1 MYRLLLADDEG
12 IVIESLKFIIDKE
25 FPGLCET
32 FEAKTGRRVIEL
44 ADEVRPDIA
53 LMDIRMP
60 GINGIDAMREIRRT
74 NPNIV
79 FVVISAYDKFDYA
92 KQALSLGV
100 IDYVNKP
107 FDRTQIATVI
117 KKAMSEVDR
126 LREQRSR
133 ELEVREK
140 LESITPIVENG
151 LIQDLLSHEHFEENI
166 KEYKKIL
173 NIDEEYGLM
182 LVIIGGDRQE
192 GNYMRGAVPASVK
205 TQKNYEQVLLVIS
218 DNFKCITGSVM
229 GNKIPVLIPCRKAS
243 LEPEEYQRIV
253 DSARKAR
260 EELTEALGMD
270 FRIGIGPVKPM
281 SDMADSFSEAL
292 SILATTRQTVAEAVD
307 LPEGCEYDTDYP
319 LETERDL
326 FEAITQGDIRRS
338 SEQASLFF
346 DWMERNSGGGMSD
359 ICLKVL
365 EFVLW
370 AERLAYGN
378 GGHVYH
384 FMSRSEYLPEIN
396 SMKNYDELRLW
407 FLSHI
412 EQAVNM
418 INTANAAKTEDVSE
432 KAKKYIDQHYKED
445 ISLDDLSG
453 MYDISPFYFSKVF
466 KTQTGVT
473 FTDYITGVRVAR
485 ARELLE
491 NKNLSMKEICSEVGY
506 SDPNYFSR
514 IFKKHT
520 GVTPTEYKEGKRC

>member
-1 MYRLLLADDEG
+1 MYKLLLADDEG

-25 FPGLCET
+25 FPGICET

-60 GINGIDAMREIRRT
+60 GINGIDAMKEIRRT

-107 FDRTQIATVI
+107 FDRTQIATVL
-117 KKAMSEVDR
+117 KKAMAEVDR
-126 LREQRSR
+126 VREQRSR
-133 ELEVREK
+133 ELEVKEK
-140 LESITPIVENG
+140 LESIVPIIENG
-151 LIQDLLSHEHFEENI
+151 LIQDLLSHERYEENI
-166 KEYKKIL
+166 KEYKKL
-173 NIDEEYGLM
+173 LEIDEDYGLM
-182 LVIIGGDRQE
+182 LAIVGGDRE
-192 GNYMRGAVPASVK
+192 PGGYMRGAVPASVK

-229 GNKIPVLIPCRKAS
+229 GNKIPVLIPCAQSS
-243 LEPEEYQRIV
+243 LAPEEYQKIV
-253 DSARKAR
+253 DSAKRAQ
-260 EELTEALGMD
+260 EELSGALGID
-270 FRIGIGPVKPM
+270 FRIGIGSVKPM
-281 SDMADSFSEAL
+281 ADMADSYSEAL
-292 SILATTRQTVAEAVD
+292 SVLATTKQTVAESID

-319 LETERDL
+319 LNIEKEL
-326 FEAITQGDIRRS
+326 FDAITSGDIRRS
-338 SEQASLFF
+338 AEQASLFF
-346 DWMERNSGGGMSD
+346 DWMEKSSGGAMSD

-396 SMKNYDELRLW
+396 SMKSYDELRLW

-412 EQAVNM
+412 ERAVNM
-418 INTANAAKTEDVSE
+418 ISAANAAKNEDVSG

-453 MYDISPFYFSKVF
+453 KYDISPFYFSKVF

-473 FTDYITGVRVAR
+473 FTDYLTGVRVAK

-491 NKNLSMKEICSEVGY
+491 GTSKSMKEICSEVGY

-520 GVTPTEYKEGKRC
+520 GVTPTEYKEGKR

>member
-1 MYRLLLADDEG
+1 MYKLLLADDEG
-12 IVIESLKFIIDKE
+12 IVIESLKFIIEKE
-25 FPGLCET
+25 FPGMCEIH
-32 FEAKTGRRVIEL
+32 EAKTGRRVIEL
-44 ADEVRPDIA
+44 ADEVRPDIS

-60 GINGIDAMREIRRT
+60 GINGIDAMKEIRRT

-107 FDRTQIATVI
+107 FGKEQIVSVL
-117 KKAMSEVDR
+117 KKAMAEVDR
-126 LREQRSR
+126 NREQRSR
-133 ELEVREK
+133 ELEIKEK
-140 LESITPIVENG
+140 LDSIVPIIENG
-151 LIQDLLSHEHFEENI
+151 LIQDLLSHEHFKENI
-166 KEYKKIL
+166 EEYKKL
-173 NIDEEYGLM
+173 LEIDEEYGLM
-182 LVIIGGDRQE
+182 LAVVGGGRE
-192 GNYMRGAVPASVK
+192 PGGYMRGAVPASVK
-205 TQKNYEQVLLVIS
+205 TQKNYETVLLVIS

-229 GNKIPVLIPCRKAS
+229 GNKIPVLIPCAQNS
-243 LEPEEYQRIV
+243 ISSEEYAKIV
-253 DSARKAR
+253 ESAKRAQ
-260 EELTEALGMD
+260 EELTEALGID
-270 FRIGIGPVKPM
+270 FRIGIGPVKPLE
-281 SDMADSFSEAL
+281 DMADSYSEAL
-292 SILATTRQTVAEAVD
+292 SALVTTKHTVAESID

-319 LETERDL
+319 LKTEKEL
-326 FEAITQGDIRRS
+326 FDSITQGDIHKS
-338 SEQASLFF
+338 IEAANQFF
-346 DWMERNSGGGMSD
+346 DWMEKSSGGEMND

-384 FMSRSEYLPEIN
+384 FLSRSEYLPEIN
-396 SMKNYDELRLW
+396 HMKSYDELRLW

-412 EQAVNM
+412 ERAVNM
-418 INTANAAKTEDVSE
+418 INSANAAKTEDVAE
-432 KAKKYIDQHYKED
+432 KAKKYIDMHFKED

-473 FTDYITGVRVAR
+473 FTDYITGVRVNK

-491 NKNLSMKEICSEVGY
+491 GTNKSMKEICSEVGY

-514 IFKKHT
+514 IFKKNT
-520 GVTPTEYKEGKRC
+520 GVTPTEYKEGKR

>member
-1 MYRLLLADDEG
+1 MYKLLLADDEG

-25 FPGLCET
+25 FPGMCEVH
-32 FEAKTGRRVIEL
+32 EAKTGRRVIEL
-44 ADEVRPDIA
+44 ADEVRPDIS

-60 GINGIDAMREIRRT
+60 GINGIDAMKEIRRT

-92 KQALSLGV
+92 KQALNLGV

-107 FDRTQIATVI
+107 FDKSQIVAVL
-117 KKAMSEVDR
+117 KKAMAEVDR
-126 LREQRSR
+126 NREQRSR
-133 ELEVREK
+133 ELEIKEK
-140 LESITPIVENG
+140 LDSIVPIVENG
-151 LIQDLLSHEHFEENI
+151 LIQDLLSHEHFKENI
-166 KEYKKIL
+166 EEYKKL
-173 NIDEEYGLM
+173 LGIDEEYGLM
-182 LVIIGGDRQE
+182 LAVVGGDRE
-192 GNYMRGAVPASVK
+192 PGGYMRGAVPASVK
-205 TQKNYEQVLLVIS
+205 TQKNYETVLLVIS

-229 GNKIPVLIPCRKAS
+229 GNKIPVLIPCAKSTIA
-243 LEPEEYQRIV
+243 PEEYEKIV
-253 DSARKAR
+253 DSAKKAQ
-260 EELTEALGMD
+260 EELTEALGLD

-281 SDMADSFSEAL
+281 DEMADSYAEAL
-292 SILATTRQTVAEAVD
+292 SVLATTKHTVAESID

-319 LETERDL
+319 QKTEKEL
-326 FEAITQGDIRRS
+326 FDAISQGDIRKS
-338 SEQASLFF
+338 AEQANLFF
-346 DWMERNSGGGMSD
+346 DWMVKSSGGEMSD

-384 FMSRSEYLPEIN
+384 FLSRSEYLPEIN
-396 SMKNYDELRLW
+396 HMKSYDELRLW

-412 EQAVNM
+412 DRAVNM
-418 INTANAAKTEDVSE
+418 VSAANLAKTEDVAE
-432 KAKKYIDQHYKED
+432 KAKKYIDQHFRED

-491 NKNLSMKEICSEVGY
+491 GTNKSMKEICSEVGY

-514 IFKKHT
+514 IFKKNT
-520 GVTPTEYKEGKRC
+520 GVTPTEYKEGKR